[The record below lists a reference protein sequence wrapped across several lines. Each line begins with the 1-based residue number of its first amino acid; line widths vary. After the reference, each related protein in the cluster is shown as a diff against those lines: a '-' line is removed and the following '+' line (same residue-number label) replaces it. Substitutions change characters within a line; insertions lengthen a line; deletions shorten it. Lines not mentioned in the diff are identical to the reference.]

1 MKAVVIESFGDAEV
15 LRFRED
21 FPDPSLPEDGVL
33 VEVKAVA
40 LNRLDVWIRKGVLPV
55 KPSLPHILGSDVSG
69 VVVATG
75 SAVKGFA
82 PGEEVV
88 VAPGLSCGV
97 CRECQGGRDNL
108 CPDYDILGLRSRGG
122 YAQYVSVPA
131 RNLIRKPEG
140 LTFEEAASYPLTF
153 LTAWNALV
161 NKGRIAPGDRVLIWA
176 ASSGVGV
183 AAVQIAKLFSAFVIA
198 TAGSE
203 EKMEGCRRLGAD
215 VVLDHYREDVP
226 TRVKEL
232 FAEGVDLVLDHVGR
246 AAFPKSA
253 RCLRKGGR
261 LLFLGTTTG
270 GDVEL
275 DLRSLFV
282 REIELL
288 GVYMGRRSDLFRITE
303 LFREGKLRPVVD
315 RVFALEEAAQA
326 HRYLEESRHFGKI
339 VLRVG

>member
-1 MKAVVIESFGDAEV
+1 MKAVVLEDFGDAEV

-21 FPDPSLPEDGVL
+21 FPEPSPPEDGVL

-40 LNRLDVWIRKGVLPV
+40 LNRLDIWIRRGVLPV
-55 KPSLPHILGSDVSG
+55 KPALPHILGSDVSG
-69 VVVATG
+69 VVVETG
-75 SAVKGFA
+75 SAVRGFS

-88 VAPGLSCGV
+88 VAPGLSCGRCGV
-97 CRECQGGRDNL
+97 CQGGRDNL
-108 CPDYDILGLRSRGG
+108 CREYDILGLRSRGG

-203 EKMEGCRRLGAD
+203 EKMERCRRLGAD
-215 VVLDHYREDVP
+215 VVLNHHGEDVP
-226 TRVKEL
+226 LRVKEL
-232 FAEGVDLVLDHVGR
+232 FPEGVDMVLDHVGE
-246 AAFPKSA
+246 ATIPKSA
-253 RCLRKGGR
+253 ECLRKGGR

-270 GDVEL
+270 SRAEL

-288 GVYMGRRSDLFRITE
+288 GIYMGRRGDLFKITE
-303 LFREGKLRPVVD
+303 LFGEGKLRPVID
-315 RVFALEEAAQA
+315 RVFALEEAGQA
-326 HRYLEESRHFGKI
+326 HRYLEESRHFGKVI
-339 VLRVG
+339 LRVG